1 MLKLTINTPE
11 RRHWRRSGVVVVNFK
26 HFTHFLVFL
35 SLTFKVY
42 FLAEYFFQMQKLFD
56 TWSIRWSNYSYILR
70 STGIFWNNLYFDCKE
85 LSKCRNAN
93 FHTKMYLNT
102 SRNCCKSC
110 RHTLKKKERIE
121 KCNKDFFF
129 WEILVCNCTF
139 VFRTRQSRRS
149 GVFIVNCKDISY
161 LSLMFLLL
169 ILNRKMKFHT
179 WNFKEKFKSYGETFK
194 LFSQY

>member
-1 MLKLTINTPE
+1 
-11 RRHWRRSGVVVVNFK
+11 
-26 HFTHFLVFL
+26 
-35 SLTFKVY
+35 
-42 FLAEYFFQMQKLFD
+42 MQKLFD

-70 STGIFWNNLYFDCKE
+70 STGIFWNNLYLDCKE

-129 WEILVCNCTF
+129 WEILVCNSTF

-169 ILNRKMKFHT
+169 ILNRK
-179 WNFKEKFKSYGETFK
+179 WNFILEILKKSSRAMERLLNYFHNTKVSFFLWNVVLEC
-194 LFSQY
+194 